1 MIHIERIR
9 RNIIVVDLKSFF
21 ASCECVE
28 RGLNPFT
35 TPLVVAGS
43 NKGAITLAVT
53 PYLKKQGIKGRTRL
67 YEIPSHIKYIKV
79 PPRMNLYIK
88 KSKEVVD
95 IYMDFVA
102 PEDIHIYSI
111 DECFLDL
118 TNYLKLYQKTDYEIA
133 EDILK
138 TIEQKTG
145 LTATC
150 GIGPNMLIA
159 KVAMDTEAK
168 KYKNGICKWT
178 YDDVKEKFATIT
190 PLSKFWGIG
199 PRMETKLNRL
209 GINSIGDLQ
218 KYDPHKLKNLYG
230 VIGYELWE
238 HANGIDNTKISDIN
252 NYQAKDKSF
261 SHSQVLFKDYHGDN
275 VKIIIKEMIEV
286 LTARLRSN
294 NVVGKVIGFG
304 LSYSKQEY
312 GGFYHS
318 IKLDNSTDK
327 DDIIYTE
334 CLLIMDKF
342 YHDEAI
348 RKVSISIGGL
358 EEKTSEQLNLFEDF
372 SETKKTDDL
381 METIDTIKKRFGK
394 NSLLKGTSLLNDSTA
409 IERNKKIGGHH
420 E

>member
-1 MIHIERIR
+1 MERLT

-67 YEIPSHIKYIKV
+67 YEIPPYIKYIKV
-79 PPRMNLYIK
+79 PPRMSLYIK

-95 IYMDFVA
+95 VYMDFVA

-138 TIEQKTG
+138 EIEKRTG

-178 YDDVKEKFATIT
+178 YDDVKEKFGAIT

-218 KYDPHKLKNLYG
+218 KYDPLKLKSMYG

-252 NYQAKDKSF
+252 NHQTKDKSF

-318 IKLDNSTDK
+318 IKLDNPTDK

-372 SETKKTDDL
+372 VETKKADDL

-394 NSLLKGTSLLNDSTA
+394 NSLLKGTSLLADSTA
-409 IERNKKIGGHH
+409 MERNKKIGGHH

>member
-1 MIHIERIR
+1 MELLK

-28 RGLNPFT
+28 RGLDPFT
-35 TPLVVAGS
+35 IPLVVAGS

-53 PYLKKQGIKGRTRL
+53 PYLKNQGIKGRTRL

-95 IYMDFVA
+95 VYLNYVA

-118 TNYLKLYQKTDYEIA
+118 TNYLKMYQKTDYEIA
-133 EDILK
+133 QDILK
-138 TIEQKTG
+138 EIEAKTG

-168 KYKNGICKWT
+168 KHKNGICKWT
-178 YDDVKEKFATIT
+178 YEDIKEKFYPIA

-199 PRMETKLNRL
+199 PRMEVKLNRL
-209 GINSIGDLQ
+209 GIKSIGDLAS
-218 KYDPHKLKNLYG
+218 YNPNKLKQLYG
-230 VIGYELWE
+230 VIGYELWQ

-252 NYQAKDKSF
+252 KHQTKDKSF
-261 SHSQVLFKDYHGDN
+261 SHSQVLFKDYNGEN

-286 LTARLRSN
+286 LTARLRKSN
-294 NVVGKVIGFG
+294 YVGRIIGFG
-304 LSYSKQEY
+304 LSYSKNEY

-318 IKLDNSTDK
+318 IKLDNGTDK
-327 DDIIYTE
+327 DDIFYTE
-334 CLLIMDKF
+334 CLLILDKF
-342 YHDEAI
+342 YRGEAI

-372 SETKKTDDL
+372 SETKKQDDL
-381 METIDTIKKRFGK
+381 NETIDTIKKRFGK
-394 NSLLKGTSLLNDSTA
+394 NSVLKGTSLLPDSTA
-409 IERNKKIGGHH
+409 IERNGKIGGHH